1 MSTWPTVPLESIRA
15 PGENTLVGGP
25 FGSDLTS
32 SDYTDAPGVP
42 VIRGTNLDGKDCNF
56 IDDGF
61 VFVSTS
67 KAASLSRNLAF
78 PGDVIF
84 TQRGTLGQVA
94 QIPRTAR
101 FSQYVISQ
109 SQMKLTVDPTRA
121 CPRFVYH
128 YYRSPRARGYLD
140 QNTLATGVPH
150 INLSILKQL
159 PIPLPPLAE
168 QRRIAAILDK
178 ADALR
183 RKRQE
188 AIALTEQLLRS
199 TFLEMFGDPSDAG
212 WPFTTVTK
220 LACGE
225 GAIRTG
231 PFGSQLLHS
240 EFVDEG
246 VAVLGIDNVVE
257 NDFRWGERRF
267 ITEEKFEVLR
277 RYAVHPGDVLITI
290 MGTCGRCAIV
300 PDDIP
305 AAINTKHLCCITL
318 APERCTPEFLH
329 AYFLFH
335 PVARTYLAHSAK
347 GAIMDGLNMGIIK
360 DLPVPIVP
368 LNLQLRFGQAARRIT
383 LIRRELESHARQSDR
398 LFNSLTHRAFT
409 GQL

>member
-1 MSTWPTVPLESIRA
+1 MKLGNVAEYIGGVTFTPEDKVDPTA
-15 PGENTLVGGP
+15 
-25 FGSDLTS
+25 
-32 SDYTDAPGVP
+32 TDA
-42 VIRGTNLDGKDCNF
+42 IICLRTKNIQTTLDESD
-56 IDDGF
+56 II
-61 VFVSTS
+61 
-67 KAASLSRNLAF
+67 A
-78 PGDVIF
+78 
-84 TQRGTLGQVA
+84 
-94 QIPRTAR
+94 IPRTIVKRQEQFVRPGDILVSSANSWNLVAKCCFIHNLTYDATAGGFISILRAR
-101 FSQYVISQ
+101 DEF
-109 SQMKLTVDPTRA
+109 TDPRYLYFWLASDVTQTRA
-121 CPRFVYH
+121 
-128 YYRSPRARGYLD
+128 RACAR
-140 QNTLATGVPH
+140 QTTNSA
-150 INLSILKQL
+150 NLSREQFLDL
-159 PIPLPPLAE
+159 ELPLPPLAE

>member
-1 MSTWPTVPLESIRA
+1 MSNVVRLGDIAQLNPPYYEPPTGAETPVSFVDMNSVSENGHIARTQIVPRS
-15 PGENTLVGGP
+15 TL
-25 FGSDLTS
+25 
-32 SDYTDAPGVP
+32 
-42 VIRGTNLDGKDCNF
+42 GKQYRHF
-56 IDDGF
+56 E
-61 VFVSTS
+61 
-67 KAASLSRNLAF
+67 R
-78 PGDVIF
+78 GDVILAKITPCMENGKAALASDIP
-84 TQRGTLGQVA
+84 TQTAFGSTEFHVLRPTEAVDGRYLFFAVWNRRFRTEAEAHMTGSAGQK
-94 QIPRTAR
+94 R
-101 FSQYVISQ
+101 
-109 SQMKLTVDPTRA
+109 
-121 CPRFVYH
+121 
-128 YYRSPRARGYLD
+128 
-140 QNTLATGVPH
+140 VPSDF
-150 INLSILKQL
+150 LREYK
-159 PIPLPPLAE
+159 IPLPPLEE